1 MTEDWHLV
9 CNTDELEEEEARR
22 FNHAGK
28 TYAVYNTGK
37 GHYATDGM
45 CTHEMA
51 HLARGTVIGDF
62 VECPLHQGRFHI
74 PTGKAKG
81 APACVDLKTYPVK
94 IEDNAIFIALPRSE

>member
-1 MTEDWHLV
+1 MTQAWHLV
-9 CNTDELEEEEARR
+9 CKAGEIEEEEVRR

-28 TYAVYNTGK
+28 TYAVYNIGR
-37 GHYATDGM
+37 GHYASDGM
-45 CTHEMA
+45 CTHEKA
-51 HLARGTVIGDF
+51 HLARGVVIGDF

-94 IEDNAIFIALPRSE
+94 VENGSLFIALPKDE